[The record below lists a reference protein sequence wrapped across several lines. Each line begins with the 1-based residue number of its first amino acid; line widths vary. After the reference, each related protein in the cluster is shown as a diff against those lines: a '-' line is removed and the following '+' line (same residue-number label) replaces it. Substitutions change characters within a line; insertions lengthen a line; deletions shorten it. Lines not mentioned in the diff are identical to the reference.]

1 MYKDDVTREV
11 KNVAQVVVGM
21 GSPLLHTNGVRC
33 GSDREEAA
41 GPQNGDKEG
50 GIAESSL
57 RQTVDNMY
65 ASVK

>member
-57 RQTVDNMY
+57 
-65 ASVK
+65 